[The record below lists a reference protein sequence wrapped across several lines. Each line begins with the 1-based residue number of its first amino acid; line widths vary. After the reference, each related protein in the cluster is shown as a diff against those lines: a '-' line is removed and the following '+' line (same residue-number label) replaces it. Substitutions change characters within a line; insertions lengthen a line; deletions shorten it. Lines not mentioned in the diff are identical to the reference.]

1 MTAIRNRDPLARNFC
16 VSRLQIR
23 SLFSTPY
30 MSAAMVR
37 FYDDLR
43 PAPGEESSRDTSLQV
58 TAGTD
63 FEE

>member
-30 MSAAMVR
+30 MSAAMAR

-43 PAPGEESSRDTSLQV
+43 AAPGEESPQGTALQV
-58 TAGTD
+58 TEGRD
-63 FEE
+63 FGE